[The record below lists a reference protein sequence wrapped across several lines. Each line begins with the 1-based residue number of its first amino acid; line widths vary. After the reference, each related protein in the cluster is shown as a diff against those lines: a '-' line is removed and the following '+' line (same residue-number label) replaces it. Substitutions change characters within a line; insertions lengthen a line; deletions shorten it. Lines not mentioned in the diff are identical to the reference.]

1 MRHRGCS
8 GFGVIAMAFGA
19 GLVVSYFC
27 TSGFIIALLTIAVII
42 LGIMCK
48 C

>member
-1 MRHRGCS
+1 MRRKGCS
-8 GFGVIAMAFGA
+8 GFGLVAVAFGA
-19 GLVVSYFC
+19 GLIISHFC

-42 LGIMCK
+42 LGILCK